1 MYKDLLAIEEKRRT
15 CRRYSSKRV
24 EESDLLKIL
33 DAGRLAPSALNL
45 QPTRLKIINKDEDL
59 ELVKEFCTFG
69 YDEKIANIASECSS
83 DKIHNIY
90 YYGAKT
96 VIMVC
101 YDKDVA
107 WVNPTNNKS
116 SGEIDSII
124 FATYMMLEAASI
136 DVASSFISYFDK
148 VKAKEVFNIPDNLE
162 IVCLLYLGY
171 SDEKED
177 KPKKVR
183 KELKEIIF

>member
-90 YYGAKT
+90 LPACKNMCDNE
-96 VIMVC
+96 IKEIQILRC
-101 YDKDVA
+101 
-107 WVNPTNNKS
+107 KS
-116 SGEIDSII
+116 YEEMRKIAGED
-124 FATYMMLEAASI
+124 
-136 DVASSFISYFDK
+136 
-148 VKAKEVFNIPDNLE
+148 
-162 IVCLLYLGY
+162 
-171 SDEKED
+171 
-177 KPKKVR
+177 
-183 KELKEIIF
+183 KELKRFVDEIERLNRDKFYGGLYNI